1 MFSFLPFFKWNK
13 MSPVNDTGQVKL
25 AGTLRKP
32 QSRWAHSFEKGQT
45 KMSSERKETINQ
57 KIKRWFVWRKEM
69 TTEQLGKDIW
79 AKKNHW
85 LVNLVILFLEGTLDA
100 QGERSKR
107 RDLETI
113 GNLAPR
119 ATFPSVRVRPWFFPR
134 MISVAW
140 RVNQHLSWS
149 SSAHKSFLFYFHL
162 FSFFLYRPNSNCP
175 YESPHLFC
183 LFTIVYVYICR
194 HTYILYMYVYK

>member
-1 MFSFLPFFKWNK
+1 
-13 MSPVNDTGQVKL
+13 
-25 AGTLRKP
+25 
-32 QSRWAHSFEKGQT
+32 
-45 KMSSERKETINQ
+45 
-57 KIKRWFVWRKEM
+57 M

-119 ATFPSVRVRPWFFPR
+119 ATFPSVRVRP
-134 MISVAW
+134 
-140 RVNQHLSWS
+140 
-149 SSAHKSFLFYFHL
+149 
-162 FSFFLYRPNSNCP
+162 
-175 YESPHLFC
+175 
-183 LFTIVYVYICR
+183 
-194 HTYILYMYVYK
+194 